1 MDKKVNKKHPIGGTQ
16 SRQQNIRDLDVG
28 STSNHPETLAM
39 THNTLQFSTIKL
51 ASHLLQKAYKL
62 SFFSRCSVAD
72 RSATPACPLRLLY
85 KSPTLR
91 KSIPKHY
98 ITLVK
103 TSFASIQTSPPG
115 FTSQCYQ
122 RLSQISLSGLSIF
135 LQRLLPSVPLTD
147 NTLPP
152 LSFMLTLSYQHR
164 AKELPQ
170 ERLRVSI
177 AVTLII

>member
-1 MDKKVNKKHPIGGTQ
+1 MTHK
-16 SRQQNIRDLDVG
+16 
-28 STSNHPETLAM
+28 TLASRRWVL
-39 THNTLQFSTIKL
+39 HS
-51 ASHLLQKAYKL
+51 KAYL
-62 SFFSRCSVAD
+62 TSSPESVQIEFLFTLLGC
-72 RSATPACPLRLLY
+72 RPLCHSCMPSQTSLTLLY

-115 FTSQCYQ
+115 FTSQCYL

-135 LQRLLPSVPLTD
+135 LQRLLPSVALTD

-152 LSFMLTLSYQHR
+152 LSFMLTLSYQQR
-164 AKELPQ
+164 AKELARNKVC
-170 ERLRVSI
+170 RLRDRQNEQKLVSWHEWVSI
-177 AVTLII
+177 AVTVIQSLQYNWKFDEE